1 MDAIERPA
9 GQADPLADAARVIQ
23 AEAEA
28 LRLLAAALDERFT
41 AAVEAVANLS
51 GRLIVTGMGKS
62 GHVARKVAATLASTG
77 TPAQFVHPAEAG
89 HGDLGMIT
97 AGDGVL
103 ALSAS
108 GETAELADIIAH
120 CGRFGLPL
128 IGVAGRAG
136 STLARAADI
145 ALVLPKVAEA
155 CPHNLAP
162 TTSTIMQM
170 ALGDALAVAL
180 LRRRGFSAED
190 FHVFH
195 PRGRLGAQLSRVAQ
209 FMHRDAALPLVP
221 LGTRMDAAILRI
233 TEGRLGCVAVAGA
246 DGRLAG
252 IVTDGDLRRQM
263 GPDLLARPVEQ
274 VMTRAPRTIGPDA
287 SAAAALHL
295 MNAHRINA
303 LVVIDAEQ
311 RPLGIVH
318 VQDLLRAG
326 VA

>member
-1 MDAIERPA
+1 MSTA
-9 GQADPLADAARVIQ
+9 LSSSVADAAQVIL

-28 LRLLAAALDERFT
+28 LRLLAGTLDARFD
-41 AAVEAVANLS
+41 AAVDSIAGLS
-51 GRLIVTGMGKS
+51 GRLVVTGMGKS

-77 TPAQFVHPAEAG
+77 TPAQFIHPAEAG
-89 HGDLGMIT
+89 HGDLGMIA
-97 AGDGVL
+97 AGDGIL

-108 GETAELADIIAH
+108 GETAELADITAH
-120 CGRFGLPL
+120 AGRFGLVL
-128 IGVAGRAG
+128 IAVTGRRD

-145 ALVLPKVAEA
+145 ALVLPRVAEA

-195 PRGRLGAQLSRVAQ
+195 PRGRLGAQLSRVGQ
-209 FMHRDAALPLVP
+209 FMHAGPAMPLVRS
-221 LGTRMDAAILRI
+221 GTPMPAAILTI
-233 TEGRLGCVAVAGA
+233 SEGRLGCIAVVDEA
-246 DGRLAG
+246 GRLVG
-252 IVTDGDLRRQM
+252 IATDGDLRRHM
-263 GPDLLARPVEQ
+263 DPGLLGRTIDTI
-274 VMTRAPRTIGPDA
+274 MTRAPRTIGADT
-287 SAAAALHL
+287 SAATALHT
-295 MNAHRINA
+295 MNEHRINV
-303 LVVIDAEQ
+303 LIVTDADQ
-311 RPLGIVH
+311 RPAGIVH